1 MYFSSVAGSS
11 GRTSAWCVSKVA
23 ILVLEHA
30 SSFLRN
36 EIFLMHYLAILST
49 KFNLQL
55 NKFYLQI
62 WYSHFLSF
70 LLVPH
75 RLLLVLLSNLVSQI
89 PVGSPIFPA
98 LPKYEDSKAISV
110 TKLICAWYD

>member
-1 MYFSSVAGSS
+1 MYFSSAAGSS

-36 EIFLMHYLAILST
+36 KIFLMHYLAILST